1 MPSARGPG
9 NSGSPDPVQISL
21 ISPGPMIGKSLRSYR
36 IEAKLGAGGMGVV
49 YKALDSRLGRTAA
62 IKVLSATALSAERE
76 RRFVQ
81 EAKAASSL
89 NHPNIVTIYDVDTQE
104 VDGKPLQYIAMEY
117 VAGETLDH
125 LIGKKG
131 LRVRDVLKYAVQ
143 IADALAAAH
152 AAGIVHRDLKPSNVI
167 VSSQGVV
174 KILDFGLAKLSETEE
189 ADAYAETMHG
199 EGSPLT
205 EEGTIMG
212 TAAYMSPEQ
221 ADGKPVDSRSDVFS
235 FGSLLYEMATGQR
248 AFPGG
253 SKLSSLSAVLYKDPQ
268 PASHAVAEIP
278 LELDRIIAR
287 CLKKDPER
295 RWQTMADVKVALEEL
310 RDELDASNFS
320 GVIQVPK
327 APSMPHTRLWAGL
340 GILAGVLLGIALSFT
355 YQQKFSRPQE
365 PPSFQRLTFRRGDVT
380 SAKFAPGESVVYSA
394 EWDGAP
400 STLFSAQPGNREGQ
414 ALPLPSARVLAISPR
429 GEMAILL
436 GGGDVGTLARVP
448 FGGGSPRPVLEG
460 VSGADWGP
468 EGDSLAVVRAV
479 GGKFRLEYPTGTV
492 LYETEKRPP
501 MMPRVSADGK
511 LVAFFDFDVE
521 VGDYALCIIGTN
533 HPRQVLSHGWR
544 AIGALNWSHDNR
556 EIWFSGGQPGGDPA
570 LYAVTLSGAQRLITQ
585 TGGMIVMQDV
595 ARDGRVLLSTVN
607 SRLGILYAP
616 PSGAALRDLSWLD
629 SSLIYEI
636 SNDARSIVFVE
647 LSNGQGRNSAIYLRK
662 TDGSPAIQLGYGNR
676 PSLSPDGKWVA
687 CIHNEGD
694 RSRLMLLPTGPGESE
709 FAKIEDI
716 HFDGVEWFPDN
727 RRILFTGNETG
738 HKTRTWIYDLESN
751 KTTPITPEGTQGM
764 RVSPD
769 GKSFIT
775 VDPHKLLITAVNGG
789 NSQAIADLQ
798 PGETAVRW
806 SGDGRYLF
814 LQQHEATDIKISRLE
829 LATLRKNPWLVV
841 KVPEPG
847 ATFFGPFALSAD
859 GKACATTFQ
868 RDLANLFLVRG
879 LK

>member
-1 MPSARGPG
+1 
-9 NSGSPDPVQISL
+9 
-21 ISPGPMIGKSLRSYR
+21 MIGKALRSYR

-49 YKALDSRLGRTAA
+49 YKAVDSRLGRTAA
-62 IKVLSATALSAERE
+62 IKILSSTALNAERE

-104 VDGKPLQYIAMEY
+104 VDGRPLQYIAMEY

-131 LRVRDVLKYAVQ
+131 LRVRDVLKYAIQ
-143 IADALAAAH
+143 IADALASAH

-167 VSSQGVV
+167 VTPQGVV
-174 KILDFGLAKLSETEE
+174 KILDFGLAKLSEAGE

-205 EEGTIMG
+205 EEGTILG

-235 FGSLLYEMATGQR
+235 FGSVVYEMATGQR

-268 PASHAVAEIP
+268 PASQAIAEVP
-278 LELDRIIAR
+278 PELDRIIAR

-295 RWQTMADVKVALEEL
+295 RWQTMSDVKVALEEL
-310 RDELDASNFS
+310 RDEMDATNFS
-320 GVIQVPK
+320 GAIAIHKPQAVPR
-327 APSMPHTRLWAGL
+327 TRLWVGL
-340 GILAGVLLGIALSFT
+340 GVLAGVVLGTALSLTF
-355 YQQKFSRPQE
+355 QQQFARPAE
-365 PPSFQRLTFRRGDVT
+365 PPSFQRLTFQRGDVT
-380 SAKFAPGESVVYSA
+380 SAKFAPGETIVYSA

-400 STLFSAQPGNREGQ
+400 STLFSAQPGNHEAQ
-414 ALPLPSARVLAISPR
+414 SLALPSARVLAISSR

-436 GGGDVGTLARVP
+436 GTEDVGTLARVP
-448 FGGGSPRPVLEG
+448 FGGGSPRQVLEG

-468 EGDSLAVVRAV
+468 DGDSLAVVRSL
-479 GGKFRLEYPTGTV
+479 GGKFRLEYPIGTV

-521 VGDYALCIIGTN
+521 VGDYGLCIVGPN
-533 HPRQVLSHGWR
+533 HPRQVLSRGWR
-544 AIGALNWSHDNR
+544 TTGALNWSRDNS
-556 EIWFSGGQPGGDPA
+556 EIWFSGGQPGSDPA
-570 LYAVTLSGAQRLITQ
+570 LYAVTLSGTQRLVTQ
-585 TGGMIVMQDV
+585 TGGIIVMQDV
-595 ARDGRVLLSTVN
+595 AHDGRVLLSIVN
-607 SRLGILYAP
+607 SRLGIVYSPAN
-616 PSGAALRDLSWLD
+616 GGVQRDLSWLD
-629 SSLIYEI
+629 SSLVYEL
-636 SNDARSIVFVE
+636 SNDGHSLVFVE
-647 LSNGQGRNSAIYLRK
+647 LSNGQGRNSAIYLRR

-687 CIHNEGD
+687 CIHHEGD
-694 RSRLMLLPTGPGESE
+694 RSRLMFLPTGPGESQ
-709 FAKIEDI
+709 FAKIEGV

-727 RRILFTGNETG
+727 KRILFTGNQTG
-738 HKTRTWIYDLESN
+738 HQTRTWIYELETN
-751 KTTPITPEGTQGM
+751 KTTPITPEGTRGT

-769 GKSFIT
+769 GKWFIT
-775 VDPHKLLITAVNGG
+775 VDPHKLLMTPLGGG
-789 NSQAIADLQ
+789 NSKTVTNLQ
-798 PGETAVRW
+798 PGESVVRW
-806 SGDGRYLF
+806 SGDGRYLY
-814 LQQHEATDIKISRLE
+814 LQQRESDRVKITRLE
-829 LATLRKNPWLVV
+829 IATTRREPGLVV

-847 ATFFGPFALSAD
+847 AVLFGPLALSAD
-859 GKACATTFQ
+859 GRACATTFQ

>member
-1 MPSARGPG
+1 
-9 NSGSPDPVQISL
+9 
-21 ISPGPMIGKSLRSYR
+21 
-36 IEAKLGAGGMGVV
+36 MGVV
-49 YKALDSRLGRTAA
+49 YKAVDSRLGRTAA
-62 IKVLSATALSAERE
+62 IKILSTTALSPERE

-104 VDGKPLQYIAMEY
+104 VDGKPLMYIAMEY

-131 LRVRDVLKYAVQ
+131 LRIRDVLKYAIQ
-143 IADALAAAH
+143 IADAFASAH
-152 AAGIVHRDLKPSNVI
+152 GAGIVHRDLKPSNVI
-167 VSSQGVV
+167 VTPQGVV
-174 KILDFGLAKLSETEE
+174 KILDFGLAKFSEASQ

-205 EEGTIMG
+205 EEGMILG

-235 FGSLLYEMATGQR
+235 FGSVLYEMATGQR
-248 AFPGG
+248 AFAGG

-268 PASHAVAEIP
+268 PASQAVAEVP
-278 LELDRIIAR
+278 AELDRIIAR

-310 RDELDASNFS
+310 HDEMEGSNFS
-320 GVIQVPK
+320 VATPIMGVRRP
-327 APSMPHTRLWAGL
+327 PRTRLWAGL
-340 GILAGVLLGIALSFT
+340 GVLAGVLLGIALSLT
-355 YQQKFSRPQE
+355 YQQKFSRPAE

-380 SAKFAPGESVVYSA
+380 SAKFAPGETVVYSA

-400 STLFSAQPGNREGQ
+400 STLFSAQPGNREAQ
-414 ALPLPSARVLAISPR
+414 ALALSSARVLAISQR

-448 FGGGSPRPVLEG
+448 FGGGSPREVLEG

-468 EGDSLAVVRAV
+468 DGDSLAVVRAV
-479 GGKFRLEYPTGTV
+479 GGKFRLEYPIGTV

-501 MMPRVSADGK
+501 MMPRVSADGR

-521 VGDYALCIIGTN
+521 VGDYALCIIGPN
-533 HPRQVLSHGWR
+533 HPRQVLSRGWR
-544 AIGALNWSHDNR
+544 AIGALNWSPDNR

-570 LYAVTLSGAQRLITQ
+570 LYAVTLSGVQRLVTQ

-595 ARDGRVLLSTVN
+595 ARDGRVLLSAVN
-607 SRLGILYAP
+607 SRLGILYLPPNGAP
-616 PSGAALRDLSWLD
+616 QRDLSWLD
-629 SSLIYEI
+629 SSLIYEL
-636 SNDARSIVFVE
+636 SNDGQSIVFVE
-647 LSNGQGRNSAIYLRK
+647 LSNGQGRNSALYLRK
-662 TDGSPAIQLGYGNR
+662 TDGSPAVQLGFGNR

-687 CIHNEGD
+687 CIHHEGD
-694 RSRLMLLPTGPGESE
+694 RSRLMFLPTGPGESQ
-709 FAKIEDI
+709 FAKIEGL

-727 RRILFTGNETG
+727 KRILFTGNETG
-738 HKTRTWIYDLESN
+738 HQIRTWIYDLESN
-751 KTTPITPEGTQGM
+751 KTMPVTPEGTRGTQ
-764 RVSPD
+764 VSPD
-769 GKSFIT
+769 GNWFIT
-775 VDPHKLLITAVNGG
+775 VDLHKLLMTPVNGG
-789 NSQAIADLQ
+789 NSKAVIDLQ
-798 PGETAVRW
+798 NGERVARW
-806 SGDGRYLF
+806 SGDGRYIF
-814 LQQHEATDIKISRLE
+814 LQQREPAGIKVSRLE
-829 LATLRKNPWLVV
+829 IASHRKEPWLVI

-847 ATFFGPFALSAD
+847 ATFFGPLALSAD